1 MTHPIT
7 PTQVSTIVDLTTQ
20 GSHGVESSDHLKQ
33 DKWATL
39 EERLR
44 AIEGFDANDPVTVA
58 KIYLVLDVMVSKK
71 FRVP

>member
-1 MTHPIT
+1 
-7 PTQVSTIVDLTTQ
+7 
-20 GSHGVESSDHLKQ
+20 
-33 DKWATL
+33 L

-44 AIEGFDANDPVTVA
+44 VIEGFDANDPVTVA